1 MSVTRKHV
9 ISHLSQYSLF
19 ISCAPMPEQ
28 SNKLPAFNLMFPRL
42 YGYELS
48 FVSFLVLA
56 EYSDEDP
63 EIVRAKFFFRDEFLV
78 SFCIALFQSI
88 SCIFSIL
95 LSSRQLLGFLLGR
108 NCSIW
113 TNARFF

>member
-1 MSVTRKHV
+1 
-9 ISHLSQYSLF
+9 
-19 ISCAPMPEQ
+19 
-28 SNKLPAFNLMFPRL
+28 MFPRL

-78 SFCIALFQSI
+78 SFCIALFSKYLLYLFYSTIQSPVVG
-88 SCIFSIL
+88 IF
-95 LSSRQLLGFLLGR
+95 
-108 NCSIW
+108 
-113 TNARFF
+113 AR